1 MRRGKYLA
9 KNTAIFALGNIGT
22 RLISFFMVPLY
33 TKWLSTSDYGI
44 TDLIVTVAFVLV
56 PIFTF
61 NIGEA
66 VMRFDL
72 DEEADYDKVM
82 SVGLF
87 FSLLSAIL
95 TLLVFPISLFSSELY
110 KYKMYLYLYC
120 LTNGASTI
128 LICNLR
134 GKERLLSYAISN
146 IILAFGIAV
155 FNLLF
160 LGVLHWGV
168 KGYLLSYIVAQVIVI
183 VYACISGSVMKTVV
197 NFSLNVTLLKNMIK
211 YSFLLIPT
219 SLMWWIMNSSDRIMV
234 TALIS
239 VSANGIYAISYK
251 IPSLLT
257 TLSTIFNQAWSYSA
271 IKENNSLD
279 RVSYTNKVYFQLFD
293 NLLIVTA
300 VLLFIMKP
308 FMKFYVQSEYYQAWR
323 YTPYLLIG
331 MLFCTLATFLSTTYT
346 VNKDSKGFLLS
357 GMVGAVVNIL
367 LNFIFIPIM
376 QCSGAALATCIS
388 YITVFIFRSIH
399 TRKYIKLKLFTK
411 HHIVLLIIIVIMGLS
426 MYINNIILS
435 EIILALE
442 LILMIVL
449 SRNIMILYFN
459 YCKSLIL
466 KFLRYQR

>member
-1 MRRGKYLA
+1 MRREKYLA
-9 KNTAIFALGNIGT
+9 QNTAIFALGNIGT

-44 TDLIVTVAFVLV
+44 TDLIATVAFVLV

-308 FMKFYVQSEYYQAWR
+308 FMKFYVQS
-323 YTPYLLIG
+323 
-331 MLFCTLATFLSTTYT
+331 
-346 VNKDSKGFLLS
+346 
-357 GMVGAVVNIL
+357 
-367 LNFIFIPIM
+367 
-376 QCSGAALATCIS
+376 
-388 YITVFIFRSIH
+388 
-399 TRKYIKLKLFTK
+399 
-411 HHIVLLIIIVIMGLS
+411 
-426 MYINNIILS
+426 
-435 EIILALE
+435 
-442 LILMIVL
+442 
-449 SRNIMILYFN
+449 
-459 YCKSLIL
+459 
-466 KFLRYQR
+466 